1 MVNML
6 IGCCWF
12 SFGGFDGCLFF
23 WLLRVSWL
31 VLLVC
36 FGCVLC
42 FVALLFV
49 LCCGF
54 YGLFCGVGGLVM
66 WL

>member
-1 MVNML
+1 MVV
-6 IGCCWF
+6 C
-12 SFGGFDGCLFF
+12 F

-36 FGCVLC
+36 FACVLC
-42 FVALLFV
+42 FAALLFV

-54 YGLFCGVGGLVM
+54 YGLFCGVGGLVV